1 MTRRKLKYRPAG
13 HAIERLR
20 EYFGVKEIHAL
31 DFANDTMDKAQFVTS
46 QTDGRRIYK
55 NDELDVMIVV
65 AEDNTIITYLPAP
78 EKRREIERTGKP
90 LTVQVSPKEIPT
102 DNVFLTSFQAVVKRE
117 LSKARRLY
125 IREYRRLTEEIA
137 VIGVDIAQLTL
148 NKARA
153 RSPITQEHIQRK
165 IDDLHAEAVRMD
177 DAKGELESQFRA
189 MKSEVSEFVG
199 TEVGV

>member
-1 MTRRKLKYRPAG
+1 MPTV
-13 HAIERLR
+13 HAIERFR
-20 EYFGVKEIHAL
+20 EYYGIKEVNAI
-31 DFANDTMDKAQFVTS
+31 DFANEIMADAHYIMKQP
-46 QTDGRRIYK
+46 DGKRIYQ
-55 NDELDVMIVV
+55 NDEYDSMIALDPKV
-65 AEDNTIITYLPAP
+65 DRIITVLPSA
-78 EKRREIERTGKP
+78 EKRKEIESREVNPYSG
-90 LTVQVSPKEIPT
+90 
-102 DNVFLTSFQAVVKRE
+102 DNVFLSAFQSTVKRE

-177 DAKGELESQFRA
+177 GDKGELEAQFRA
-189 MKSEVSEFVG
+189 MKSEVSGLIG
-199 TEVGV
+199 TEVMTV